1 MLNFLSENLVIVA
14 LLALTLIA
22 LALLGLVFWAALHN
36 EDPAKKRQ
44 AARPKISLD
53 SLKQSFRSAIEL
65 IEANLATRS
74 ERYNLAW
81 SLVLNEGSGDGDDDR
96 QLPLVQS
103 GLPSALS
110 TDATLAT
117 SAVGIN
123 WNFFDKGVAVQL
135 QSAYL
140 GSPDDNSAVGQQTWD
155 EFLGLCRG
163 YRPDRPFDSIVLSV
177 PAGLFLASDP
187 QSQLELAA
195 RAKAIHRRL
204 WLAQNRF
211 ALRFP
216 IYLVVSGCERI
227 PGFSRFA
234 AALPEGMRRG
244 MLGWSSPYEV
254 GAPYQPQWMD
264 LGMDEITRDVSD
276 ATAELCALEPVGE
289 DSADYFMLATDV
301 EKLRAGLKLFMDEL
315 MRPSAYHEPF
325 IFRGFYLTGDCSPVA
340 ELLGREIQPQL
351 QAPDDAMADGAGVPV
366 PQDDGAPTALPVP
379 MTQASELEPA
389 FLRDVFEKKVFPEAG
404 LVRGSTVQRMRH
416 TTAGRAV
423 RWGAAVAVG
432 VWGVGLA
439 YSCWRLDSASAAVQA
454 AVQQLDRDSRA
465 ALQERAEDVN
475 LDRSRDRA
483 LKTLETMERVDAGQL
498 WSAFMPGS
506 WSAFDDLQPRLQ
518 KRLEASFSN
527 NSIEPLRLSF
537 YSRVSRLTGAPLDT
551 ATGQLIV
558 GGGCTWRGNAN
569 GATAARA
576 ALNPEDLP
584 EYAAASSYLAQLD
597 ELDRAVRA
605 FERLRT
611 GSDAP
616 SSDLKLVVRTLLG
629 RELPGNATRTAAL
642 FRQQAQNAAPLR
654 TADME
659 SAARCA
665 FQQSLRA
672 LHERLFD
679 RNDLLAAERQ
689 LNERLATLGGDATIN
704 VAPPVLLAN
713 WQGVLDAMR
722 DEDTLLQP
730 GKGAWIK
737 RRTLQLGQA
746 YDGLLARAQGVSLIG
761 PGEVNEARKQAEDAF
776 GRFLAVWDDTQADR
790 RGPALRGLRWIDTEN
805 RWALSEERT
814 ALRDALTTLMAQ
826 PYMRPGRGKLPEVPA
841 LASVAW
847 DRNRLDQALAFSDSR
862 KRFQAE
868 LLPKFPPALQQGVE
882 RMVNAVLAEQ
892 MIDVLAQ
899 GMVLTERAS
908 SGAALADADRQRVA
922 RVRVLLSDLGARPA
936 SDALGNVLVRDA
948 RARLRVIDD
957 AFMQGD
963 VFVPRDMRNWTGDK
977 GPLVAAF
984 GAGDA
989 MGLASY
995 VAQQQAFIESSAR
1008 EAETLLASIEGA
1020 EANDPMVQRWRGI
1033 VADVARYRLK
1043 SPASSLQNLEQFV
1056 LNAAADVDMGNCVDK
1071 LAKFPPRRGGDVFG
1085 ERLANLQVRLAGRCR
1100 ELRNN
1105 ELREGWA
1112 KFAEVFNRDLAG
1124 RAPFK
1129 TGAPL
1134 PADRVADLQDVATA
1148 LKAYERAWKTV
1159 DRTGATPT
1167 VKRFDDQMERVRAF
1181 MSPLFTADENGA
1193 AGYDLA
1199 VEFRA
1204 NTAAELEGNK
1214 IIEWT
1219 MTVGGHT
1226 LKQREPARALRW
1238 EPGTPIVI
1246 SLRLARDGPV
1256 APAPDPQQPGMWVED
1271 RTVNYRF
1278 NDLWSLFSLI
1288 GSHREPDGPGR
1299 SDPKSQLLRFEF
1311 PIFSNGEVLKG
1322 LPDSRARVYLKLAVS
1337 PAGKRSALAWPG
1349 SFPSKA
1355 PEWTLQ

>member
-1 MLNFLSENLVIVA
+1 VLSFLSENLVIVA

-22 LALLGLVFWAALHN
+22 LALLGLVFWAALQN
-36 EDPAKKRQ
+36 EDGSRKRQ
-44 AARPKISLD
+44 SARPKISSE
-53 SLKQSFRSAIEL
+53 SLKQSFRTAVEL
-65 IEANLATRS
+65 IETNLATRS

-81 SLVLNEGSGDGDDDR
+81 ALVLNEGSGEGEDDR

-103 GLPSALS
+103 GIPSALS
-110 TDATLAT
+110 ADATLAT
-117 SAVGIN
+117 SAVGMG

-276 ATAELCALEPVGE
+276 ATAELCALEPLGE

-301 EKLRAGLKLFMDEL
+301 EKLRGGLKLFMDEL

-340 ELLGREIQPQL
+340 ELLGREVQPQL
-351 QAPDDAMADGAGVPV
+351 EAPEDVAADVPAPLDDSAV
-366 PQDDGAPTALPVP
+366 TALPVP
-379 MTQASELEPA
+379 MAQAGELEPA

-416 TTAGRAV
+416 THTSRAV
-423 RWGAAVAVG
+423 RWGAATVVG
-432 VWGVGLA
+432 VWAVGLA
-439 YSCWRLDSASAAVQA
+439 YSCWRLDNTAAAVQA
-454 AVQQLDRDSRA
+454 ALQQLDRDSRA
-465 ALQERAEDVN
+465 ALQERAEDVD

-498 WSAFMPGS
+498 WSVFMPGS
-506 WSAFDDLQPRLQ
+506 WSAFDDLQGKLG
-518 KRLEASFSN
+518 KRMEASFSH

-537 YSRVSRLTGAPLDT
+537 YSRVSRLTGAPLDL

-558 GGGCTWRGNAN
+558 GGGCIWRGNAV
-569 GATAARA
+569 GGGTAKA

-584 EYAAASSYLAQLD
+584 EYAAASSYLAQLE

-605 FERLRT
+605 FERLRV

-616 SSDLKLVVRTLLG
+616 SNDLKLVVRTLLG
-629 RELPGNATRTAAL
+629 RELPGNAARTAAL
-642 FRQQAQNAAPLR
+642 FRQQAQSAAPLR
-654 TADME
+654 VADME
-659 SAARCA
+659 AAARCA

-689 LNERLATLGGDATIN
+689 LNDRLATLGGDATIN
-704 VAPPVLLAN
+704 MAPPMQLAN

-722 DEDTLLQP
+722 DEEGLLQP

-746 YDGLLARAQGVSLIG
+746 YEGLLARAQGITLIG
-761 PGEVNEARKQAEDAF
+761 GAEVGEGRKQAEDAF
-776 GRFLAVWDDTQADR
+776 GKFLATWDETQADR
-790 RGPALRGLRWIDTEN
+790 RSPALRGLRWLDAEN
-805 RWALSEERT
+805 RWALSEERA
-814 ALRDALTTLMAQ
+814 ALRDSLAALLAQ
-826 PYMRPGRGKLPEVPA
+826 PYMRPGRGKLPDVPA
-841 LASVAW
+841 VASVAW

-862 KRFQAE
+862 KKFQAE

-882 RMVNAVLAEQ
+882 RMANAVLAEQ

-908 SGAALADADRQRVA
+908 SAALVDADRQRLA
-922 RVRVLLSDLGARPA
+922 RVRVLLSDLGARSA
-936 SDALGNVLVRDA
+936 SDTLGTVLVRDA

-963 VFVPRDMRNWTGDK
+963 VFVPRDIRNWSGEK

-1008 EAETLLASIEGA
+1008 EAETLLAAIEGP

-1033 VADVARYRLK
+1033 VGDVAKYRLK

-1056 LNAAADVDMGNCVDK
+1056 LNAASDVDRANCVDK

-1129 TGAPL
+1129 TGLPL
-1134 PADRVADLQDVATA
+1134 PADRPPADIEEVSTA

-1159 DRTGATPT
+1159 DRAAATPT
-1167 VKRFDDQMERVRAF
+1167 VKRFDEQMERVRAF
-1181 MSPLFTADENGA
+1181 MAPLFSANDNA
-1193 AGYDLA
+1193 APGYDLG

-1204 NTAAELEGNK
+1204 NPAAELEGNK
-1214 IIEWT
+1214 IIEWSI
-1219 MTVGGHT
+1219 TVGSHT
-1226 LKQREPARALRW
+1226 LKQREPARALHW
-1238 EPGTPIVI
+1238 EPGTPIVV

-1271 RTVNYRF
+1271 RTVHYRF
-1278 NDLWSLFSLI
+1278 NDLWSLYSMI
-1288 GSHREPDGPGR
+1288 ASHREPDGPGR
-1299 SDPKSQLLRFEF
+1299 SDAKAQVLRFEF
-1311 PIFSNGEVLKG
+1311 PIFSNGELLKG

-1337 PAGKRSALAWPG
+1337 PAGKRAPLAWPG